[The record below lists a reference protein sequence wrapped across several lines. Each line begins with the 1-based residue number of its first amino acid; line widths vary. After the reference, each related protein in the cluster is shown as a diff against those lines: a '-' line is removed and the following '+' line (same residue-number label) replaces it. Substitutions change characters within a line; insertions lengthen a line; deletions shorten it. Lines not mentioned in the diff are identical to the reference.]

1 MNELASRRSN
11 GRFAK
16 GNPDGPGNPFAR
28 RVARLRTLI
37 QEAVTDEDLK
47 AIVQK
52 MVQRAKQGDMVAT
65 RELLTRLVGRPP
77 DALDPDKLDLEE
89 IKLRMDTAEVEE
101 DQAWQESCQDL
112 G

>member
-1 MNELASRRSN
+1 
-11 GRFAK
+11 
-16 GNPDGPGNPFAR
+16 
-28 RVARLRTLI
+28 
-37 QEAVTDEDLK
+37 
-47 AIVQK
+47 
-52 MVQRAKQGDMVAT
+52 MVAT
-65 RELLTRLVGRPP
+65 HELLTRLVGRPP